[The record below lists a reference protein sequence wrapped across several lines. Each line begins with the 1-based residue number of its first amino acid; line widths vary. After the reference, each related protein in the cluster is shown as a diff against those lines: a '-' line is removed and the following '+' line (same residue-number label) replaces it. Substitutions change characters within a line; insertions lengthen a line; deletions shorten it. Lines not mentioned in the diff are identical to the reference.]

1 MRLKSFIP
9 GIVLGGTRFSNDP
22 LEDVSVAANDPF
34 EDIHGD
40 IKYTPC
46 QAELMR
52 GNDMEIPDTNIDKDI
67 DDDEYC
73 DQLQNSDRGATD
85 NSVQYWKDY
94 FNESTNRFK
103 VPYMFDGSHSEKQK
117 DTIRRKLA
125 EFRQETCVDLV
136 EIPWEDQN
144 ENSFSG
150 KYDNAFWVSSNV
162 LY

>member
-1 MRLKSFIP
+1 MRFKIFIP
-9 GIVLGGTRFSNDP
+9 GIALVSADSSNDP
-22 LEDVSVAANDPF
+22 IEDVSASANDPF
-34 EDIHGD
+34 EDLHGD

-52 GNDMEIPDTNIDKDI
+52 GKSMDIPDSNIDHEI
-67 DDDEYC
+67 EDDEYC
-73 DQLQNSDRGATD
+73 EKLQNNDRGALD

-103 VPYMFDGSHSEKQK
+103 IPYMFDGTHSEKQK
-117 DTIRRKLA
+117 DSIRRKLA

-144 ENSFSG
+144 EGLFAG
-150 KYDNAFWVSSNV
+150 KYDNAFWVS
-162 LY
+162 

>member
-1 MRLKSFIP
+1 MRLTIFIP
-9 GIVLGGTRFSNDP
+9 GFVLGGADIANDP
-22 LEDVSVAANDPF
+22 LEDVSVSTNDPF

-52 GNDMEIPDTNIDKDI
+52 RNDMEIPDTNIDNDI
-67 DDDEYC
+67 EDDEYC
-73 DQLQNSDRGATD
+73 EQMLNNNRGALD
-85 NSVQYWKDY
+85 NSVKYWKDH
-94 FNESTNRFK
+94 FNKSINRYK
-103 VPYMFDGSHSEKQK
+103 IPYMFDGSHSEKQK

-144 ENSFSG
+144 EGSFAG
-150 KYDNAFWVSSNV
+150 RYDNAFWVS
-162 LY
+162 